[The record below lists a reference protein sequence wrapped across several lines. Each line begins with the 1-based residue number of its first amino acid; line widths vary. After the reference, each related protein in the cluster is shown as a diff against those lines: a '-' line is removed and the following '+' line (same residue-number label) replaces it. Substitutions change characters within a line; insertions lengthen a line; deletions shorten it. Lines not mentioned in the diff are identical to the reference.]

1 VVIEAATPEAPRGKV
16 AVGGTQRLKS
26 IRKSGVAVTY
36 SCRAACDVKAT
47 LTIPAKAARKL
58 HIKPTLA
65 SAAASNGGPVS
76 ATLKLKPSAATM
88 KRLNRAKRVDAT
100 LDVTLSNAAVA
111 ETFSDDVA
119 IRR

>member
-1 VVIEAATPEAPRGKV
+1 VS
-16 AVGGTQRLKS
+16 VGGVQRLKS
-26 IRKSGVAVTY
+26 IQRSGVAVKY

-47 LTIPAKAARKL
+47 LTIPARIARKL

-65 SAAASNGGPVS
+65 LVTARNAGPVS
-76 ATLKLKPSAATM
+76 GTLKLKPASATL
-88 KRLNRAKRVDAT
+88 KRLKRASKVDAT
-100 LDVTLSNAAVA
+100 LDVTLSNTAVS

>member
-1 VVIEAATPEAPRGKV
+1 VS
-16 AVGGTQRLKS
+16 VGGVQRLKS
-26 IRKSGVAVTY
+26 IQKSGVAVKY

-47 LTIPAKAARKL
+47 LTIPTKTARKL

-65 SAAASNGGPVS
+65 LASARNGGPVS
-76 ATLKLKPSAATM
+76 GTLKLKPTSGTL
-88 KRLNRAKRVDAT
+88 KRLKRASKVDAT
-100 LDVTLSNAAVA
+100 LDVTLSNAAVS